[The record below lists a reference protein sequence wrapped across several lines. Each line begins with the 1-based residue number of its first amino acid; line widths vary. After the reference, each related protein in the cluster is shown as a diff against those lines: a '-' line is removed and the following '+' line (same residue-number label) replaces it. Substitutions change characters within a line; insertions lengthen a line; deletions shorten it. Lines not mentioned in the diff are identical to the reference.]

1 MTQDIDKNVEQKTSP
16 VQNVFTYQRQP
27 RVSSPLTPH
36 ITCLS
41 EMYILYGMHLQPVS
55 HTSCKS
61 SLHRI
66 FRLVSDKFQIC
77 PLFFLL
83 FISRS
88 FFSILIYPF
97 FYSFLSRSPYC
108 YLQDGGYG
116 DEDDMPLNSSY
127 YSGLMGSDGMPL
139 HHSYSKDKGSV
150 FAIFRNFQ
158 FSIFSL
164 QHL

>member
-1 MTQDIDKNVEQKTSP
+1 MTQEIEKNFKQKKSP
-16 VQNVFTYQRQP
+16 LQNVFTYQKQLG
-27 RVSSPLTPH
+27 VSSPLTPR

-41 EMYILYGMHLQPVS
+41 EMYILYGMHLSPVS
-55 HTSCKS
+55 HTSRTS

-66 FRLVSDKFQIC
+66 FRLVSYKSQIC
-77 PLFFLL
+77 PLLFLL

-97 FYSFLSRSPYC
+97 FYSFLFYC

-116 DEDDMPLNSSY
+116 DDDDMPLNSSY

-139 HHSYSKDKGSV
+139 HHSYSKDKGAV
-150 FAIFRNFQ
+150 LAIFRNFK